1 MRSIHDKDD
10 MCLYMSHVEE
20 LCDGLD
26 QVIGRSM
33 EILDEEL
40 SYKSVDMA
48 TNSMV
53 QDYIEYD
60 IFPYV
65 FGAECKFISST
76 ARKMRSEIKT
86 FLTGTFNIMS
96 KYGNL

>member
-1 MRSIHDKDD
+1 
-10 MCLYMSHVEE
+10 MSHVEE

-26 QVIGRSM
+26 QVIERSM
-33 EILDEEL
+33 EILDENV
-40 SYKSVDMA
+40 SYEVMEMT

-53 QDYIEYD
+53 QDHIEYD

-65 FGAECKFISST
+65 FGSECKFISST